1 MTNGYYYTRLSGL
14 NSPAV
19 IGGGASTFFGNV
31 SDGIKTSL
39 QFVEDS
45 PTLKN
50 LSQET
55 QHLVQEQASNV
66 VKEMN

>member
-1 MTNGYYYTRLSGL
+1 MGTFTIILVVLVVLSI
-14 NSPAV
+14 

-31 SDGIKTSL
+31 TDGIKNSL
-39 QFVEDS
+39 QFVENS

-55 QHLVQEQASNV
+55 QHFVQQQANDI
-66 VKEMN
+66 VKEIN

>member
-1 MTNGYYYTRLSGL
+1 MGTFTLIL
-14 NSPAV
+14 VVLVVLAI

-31 SDGIKTSL
+31 SNGVKTSL

-50 LSQET
+50 LSDEAQDF
-55 QHLVQEQASNV
+55 VQEQAGNI

>member
-1 MTNGYYYTRLSGL
+1 MGMITTVLVVL
-14 NSPAV
+14 VILAI

-31 SDGIKTSL
+31 SSGIKTSL
-39 QFVEDS
+39 EFVENS

-55 QHLVQEQASNV
+55 QNFVQDQASNV
-66 VKEMN
+66 VKEMG

>member
-1 MTNGYYYTRLSGL
+1 MGMLTTVLVVL
-14 NSPAV
+14 VILAI

-31 SDGIKTSL
+31 SSGIKTSL
-39 QFVEDS
+39 EFVENS

-55 QHLVQEQASNV
+55 QDFVQDQASNV
-66 VKEMN
+66 VKEMG